1 MPDGVIV
8 CFSELDETKKQE
20 AVEVFLDGFG
30 HMFTFAKTR
39 AEQEQL
45 FSRSF
50 EESLTYAYV
59 VENHIGGVLGLGTN
73 TKRTLKFDKQLCVEL
88 FGKTKGEIVFKM
100 MHKIE

>member
-1 MPDGVIV
+1 MSVVIRGKSGKGIDVKLEFREGINMPDGVIV

-45 FSRSF
+45 FQGHSKNRW
-50 EESLTYAYV
+50 
-59 VENHIGGVLGLGTN
+59 
-73 TKRTLKFDKQLCVEL
+73 R
-88 FGKTKGEIVFKM
+88 
-100 MHKIE
+100 MHM